1 MNLYLKQKIRRQFTQ
16 AKLAASI
23 GLPQQ
28 VISRWVNGEPVPPKR
43 VIQLCELLG
52 WDVTPHEV
60 RPDIYPNATDGLP
73 SENILSQLKTQRLNN
88 DDHP

>member
-1 MNLYLKQKIRRQFTQ
+1 MNLYLKQKIRRRFTQ

-52 WDVTPHEV
+52 WDVTPHEI
-60 RPDIYPNATDGLP
+60 RPDIYPNPTDGIP
-73 SENILSQLKTQRLNN
+73 SEKHCISVVTKEVEQR
-88 DDHP
+88 